1 MSILIPGKMPTRC
14 WDCPMCYD
22 MMACTITGLNWY
34 RDTVDL
40 SIDPVEERMPN
51 CPLIELPPHGR
62 LGDLDALAAKDNAD
76 YEDAMASIA
85 DVSTRS
91 MVCQLHYGAQ
101 KMIRDAPTII
111 PAEGDADNG

>member
-22 MMACTITGLNWY
+22 MIACTLTGLNWY

-40 SIDPVEERMPN
+40 SIDPAEERMPN

-62 LGDLDALAAKDNAD
+62 LVDVDALNLD
-76 YEDAMASIA
+76 YEVEMADDWKTAHEIA
-85 DVSTRS
+85 NV
-91 MVCQLHYGAQ
+91 VKY
-101 KMIRDAPTII
+101 APTIV
-111 PAEGDADNG
+111 PAEEG